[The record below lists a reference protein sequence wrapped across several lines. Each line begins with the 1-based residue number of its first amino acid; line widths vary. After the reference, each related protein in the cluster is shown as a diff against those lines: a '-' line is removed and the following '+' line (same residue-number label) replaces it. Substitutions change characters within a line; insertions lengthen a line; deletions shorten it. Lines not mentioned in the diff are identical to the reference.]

1 MSSYQYFLGEKTLIT
16 ILKILPL
23 DKDSKERILDIIVD
37 DLAMDFFILG
47 SRYSD
52 LSLADNDWELDIEG
66 YFSDLYQSVLSTF
79 AVWEEMSL
87 RHGHISV
94 VVGEEVEE
102 VEDHPLHSLE
112 DRHMILPFLLYS

>member
-37 DLAMDFFILG
+37 DPAMDFFILG

-66 YFSDLYQSVLSTF
+66 YFSDLY
-79 AVWEEMSL
+79 
-87 RHGHISV
+87 
-94 VVGEEVEE
+94 
-102 VEDHPLHSLE
+102 
-112 DRHMILPFLLYS
+112 

>member
-66 YFSDLYQSVLSTF
+66 YFSDLY
-79 AVWEEMSL
+79 
-87 RHGHISV
+87 
-94 VVGEEVEE
+94 
-102 VEDHPLHSLE
+102 
-112 DRHMILPFLLYS
+112 